1 MIEGCT
7 SPEAFMKTNVLISA
21 SKHSLYVVVDLRLI
35 EPSGKYEHE
44 TSHNLITCMLS
55 TNTCHR

>member
-1 MIEGCT
+1 
-7 SPEAFMKTNVLISA
+7 MKTNVLISA